1 MKNKVLVIILI
12 LAVIVLAVLFG
23 MKFLN
28 KEDVNVANNS
38 ENNVTNTEEKQEIV
52 QEPKVK
58 TWSGNSRSVAVMIDN
73 VGDARPQSAL
83 NEAAIVYEVTVEG
96 KLTRLL
102 AVYKDIEDIE
112 QTIGP
117 VRSARPVFIDYA
129 LENDSIFVH
138 YGYSDKAKNEI
149 DNKKM
154 VDSVNG
160 LVASTETFWRTKE
173 KDAPHNALTNMKAIM
188 EYSERKGYETTS
200 DIESVLN
207 YVTDEVELE
216 TESVANTVN
225 VPYTSTYK
233 LAFKYN
239 PETKLYERH
248 LNGKVQQDWLTK
260 ETLTTKNIIITFA
273 NNYTTAEEN
282 GYGRQQIENIGDLDG
297 YYITNGKVIKITCS
311 KVSRGAQTVYKNE
324 AGEEIEVNDG
334 NTYIQIV
341 PLKTNV
347 TFE

>member
-1 MKNKVLVIILI
+1 MKNKVLVVILI

-23 MKFLN
+23 MKFFN
-28 KEDVNVANNS
+28 NEEVVNYNNEGDTTNIEQQEVKE
-38 ENNVTNTEEKQEIV
+38 
-52 QEPKVK
+52 EPKVK

-73 VGDARPQSAL
+73 VGDARPQSSL
-83 NEAAIVYEVTVEG
+83 NEAVLVYEVTVEG

-102 AVYKDIEDIE
+102 AVYKDIEDVE

-138 YGYSDKAKNEI
+138 YGYSDKAKDEI
-149 DNKKM
+149 DNKKIINN
-154 VDSVNG
+154 VNG
-160 LVASTETFWRTKE
+160 LVADSAFWRTKD
-173 KDAPHNALTNMKAIM
+173 KKAPHNALTNMKRIM
-188 EYSERKGYETTS
+188 EYAEKKGYKTTS
-200 DIESVLN
+200 EKESVLN
-207 YVTDEVELE
+207 YVATEVELE
-216 TESVANTVN
+216 TESLANTVN
-225 VPYTSTYK
+225 IPYTSSYK

-239 PETKLYERH
+239 AETKLYERY
-248 LNGKVQQDWLTK
+248 LNGNVQKDWLTK
-260 ETLTTKNIIITFA
+260 ETLTAKNIIITFA

-282 GYGRQQIENIGDLDG
+282 GYGRQHIENIGTLDG
-297 YYITNGKVIKITCS
+297 YYITNGKVIKITCTKS
-311 KVSRGAQTVYKNE
+311 SRSAQTVYKNE

-334 NTYIQIV
+334 NTYIQVV